1 MAESGGLIDT
11 SHLSE
16 KIHTQSVLPYTMTG
30 KETLN
35 EMVES
40 LEKAALSEAIKT
52 HGGNKTRIAE
62 ALGLSRNGL
71 MKKLKRYSL

>member
-1 MAESGGLIDT
+1 
-11 SHLSE
+11 
-16 KIHTQSVLPYTMTG
+16 MTG
-30 KETLN
+30 KGTLN

-40 LEKAALSEAIKT
+40 LEKTVLSEAIKT

-71 MKKLKRYSL
+71 TKKLKRYGL